1 MRYLI
6 FTIAIILLASFVLPQ
21 GARAE
26 VSASVIAV
34 YAFDPGLGK
43 QRELSSFTWPGN
55 RQLCGLVRFSTSG
68 YEGRKTVELFT
79 KLTNRAGQVYRKYS
93 AQLSVGPGEHE
104 YIFPEVFRIDQ
115 MFISERYI
123 LQGEVKLAGGPRES
137 KQVEVVL
144 NGPAMPRVA
153 IESLKLVD
161 PKTDKPLKGVQ
172 PGQKFKITGA
182 ISIAGNTTKL
192 LPDLVAWAVMS
203 NDTLKSDPWTQD
215 QFSDSYWD
223 RATLNAPNGKWRFAI
238 EGQAPEYFVADKPG
252 SQPFMLHFAVEFAP
266 GAKAVAQLGGT
277 VNSGKG
283 AFAISKDLELRLVR
297 LERNWRWDVKTMR

>member
-1 MRYLI
+1 MRYL
-6 FTIAIILLASFVLPQ
+6 TATLAMLLLAGLALPHC
-21 GARAE
+21 ARAE
-26 VSASVIAV
+26 VSASVISV

-43 QRELSSFTWPGN
+43 QRDLSAFTWPTN
-55 RQLCGLVRFSTSG
+55 RQMCALVRFSTAG

-79 KLTNRAGQVYRKYS
+79 SLTNRAGQVYRKYS

-104 YIFPEVFRIDQ
+104 YILPEVFRVEQ
-115 MFISERYI
+115 MFVSERYI
-123 LQGEVKLAGGPRES
+123 LKGEVKLAGGPRES
-137 KQVEVVL
+137 KQAEVVL

-153 IESLKLVD
+153 IEGLKLVD

-182 ISIAGNTTKL
+182 ISVAGNTTKL

-203 NDTLKSDPWTQD
+203 DDTLKSDPWTQD
-215 QFSDSYWD
+215 QFSDTYWD

-238 EGQAPEYFVADKPG
+238 EGQAPEYFVTDKPG
-252 SQPFMLHFAVEFAP
+252 SQPFMLNFAVEFAP
-266 GAKAVAQLGGT
+266 GAKVVAKLGGT
-277 VNSGKG
+277 VNSGKS
-283 AFAISKDLELRLVR
+283 AFKISKDLELRLVR